1 MYKTNLTTVAG
12 RANGNNILSAGTW
25 QYKTTSIEFEQSI
38 QLLHFLFEEK
48 SLKEINDFLILHN
61 ISNEIFKKLV
71 KNKLI
76 TTNYK
81 IFNKKDDI
89 EFKNN
94 LYIDNITNNPIEV
107 ENKIKNTI
115 FVIIGCGGIGNF
127 MSFALNSLTPKKII
141 LIDGD
146 VIERSNL
153 NRQLMFTEND
163 IGSFK
168 AETLKKSL
176 INRNSNA
183 HIYSIN
189 NYVTEDILSN
199 IFNENNPKNI
209 IAVLSGDNET
219 ALSVTT
225 TICAKYKVP
234 FLNVGYLNN
243 ISVIGPF
250 YIPNNSCCPYCHN
263 SFSVQL
269 DSSKNIIDKWVNEL
283 NMRSEAPSSFVNNSL
298 ASSMAMVDIFHF
310 LDNDFTNINSFNCRF
325 GIENMGFKIL
335 QSKSSIDKN
344 CKYCGNNKYDK
355 CNK

>member
-168 AETLKKSL
+168 AETLKK
-176 INRNSNA
+176 
-183 HIYSIN
+183 
-189 NYVTEDILSN
+189 
-199 IFNENNPKNI
+199 
-209 IAVLSGDNET
+209 
-219 ALSVTT
+219 
-225 TICAKYKVP
+225 
-234 FLNVGYLNN
+234 
-243 ISVIGPF
+243 
-250 YIPNNSCCPYCHN
+250 
-263 SFSVQL
+263 
-269 DSSKNIIDKWVNEL
+269 
-283 NMRSEAPSSFVNNSL
+283 
-298 ASSMAMVDIFHF
+298 
-310 LDNDFTNINSFNCRF
+310 
-325 GIENMGFKIL
+325 
-335 QSKSSIDKN
+335 
-344 CKYCGNNKYDK
+344 
-355 CNK
+355 